1 MAVALGE
8 GRDSGGGGCGV
19 EGAAEGVEARE
30 DGGEVGLVQDGGVVF
45 VGVEVAVAA
54 VFFFPLALFMGA
66 FVVGL
71 FPVCRAGRVCAV
83 VVVSPEIALAR
94 GVNFAV
100 LLYVFSLFR
109 LFLSVLVILKFLGQ
123 LWTDR
128 NLGGDEEVRD
138 SVCLRPRYAPSAI
151 GTLTFYTHKFSTGQ
165 NFEQR

>member
-8 GRDSGGGGCGV
+8 GGDDGGGGCGV
-19 EGAAEGVEARE
+19 EGAAEEVEAR
-30 DGGEVGLVQDGGVVF
+30 DGGGEVGLVQDSGVVF
-45 VGVEVAVAA
+45 VGVEVAVAT
-54 VFFFPLALFMGA
+54 VFFFPLALFMCA

-100 LLYVFSLFR
+100 LLYVFSLCR
-109 LFLSVLVILKFLGQ
+109 LFLSVFVILEFFGQ

-128 NLGGDEEVRD
+128 DLGCDEEVRD
-138 SVCLRPRYAPSAI
+138 SVRLRPRYSPSAF
-151 GTLTFYTHKFSTGQ
+151 GTLTLYTQVQHGT
-165 NFEQR
+165 EL